1 MATFD
6 TSLAYIQASGL
17 SDDDQGLAL
26 AYLGA
31 NREQEIYTLANNPNA
46 AVRLALFRSWAAERR
61 QQQAQGPGRTHFDSV
76 VDGYI
81 EDFIHHV
88 SDYCL
93 HLFDRRNKGLKQ
105 N

>member
-46 AVRLALFRSWAAERR
+46 AVRLALFRSWAARER

-81 EDFIHHV
+81 HYYKSSGRARPTIAPMRSSWPAAH
-88 SDYCL
+88 C
-93 HLFDRRNKGLKQ
+93 
-105 N
+105 